1 MDALCMLTDPIVNIG
16 TYIYISV
23 PTIDGKVKLG
33 KKNKLCHVPA
43 SLLSLKGQ
51 NKT

>member
-1 MDALCMLTDPIVNIG
+1 M
-16 TYIYISV
+16 YISV

-33 KKNKLCHVPA
+33 KKNKLCHALA